1 MPSFGIT
8 SESGTLT
15 RVLVHHPGKELELA
29 NTDPGE
35 HHFDRPVDIGRFRAD
50 HKMMMDALSPQCFD
64 DNIPASLLSHSERRN
79 YIVEG

>member
-8 SESGTLT
+8 SESGTLK

-35 HHFDRPVDIGRFRAD
+35 HHFERPMDIEQFRED
-50 HKMMMDALSPQCFD
+50 HKMIMDALSPQCFD
-64 DNIPASLLSHSERRN
+64 DNIPASHLSQSERRN
-79 YIVEG
+79 YIVKG